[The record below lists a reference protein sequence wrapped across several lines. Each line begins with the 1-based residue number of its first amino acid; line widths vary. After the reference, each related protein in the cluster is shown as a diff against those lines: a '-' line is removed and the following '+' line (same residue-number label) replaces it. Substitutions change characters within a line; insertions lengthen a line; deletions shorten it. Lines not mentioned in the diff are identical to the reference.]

1 MAGNVGAL
9 ERFGSRNKIKPRRI
23 FLHLFL
29 LLVVFI
35 LVIPFYWMI
44 ATSFKMDEDIFKSP
58 PDIIPNPI
66 NWDNYPKVFEPM
78 QGALLNSLKI
88 ALLVT
93 IGTIFT
99 CSLAAYAFAKIK
111 FRFRNLIFGLFLA
124 TIMIPGQITL
134 IPLYI
139 VFSNIGWIDT
149 HFPLIVPGVLLNA
162 YGIFLLKQFM
172 ESIPDEYVEAA
183 KLDGANHFQVY
194 WRIMLPFCTPAL
206 VTLGLFTFLNSW
218 NNFIG
223 ALIFINSDSQFT
235 VPLVISSFRTVHY
248 QQFGLIMAAA
258 CVGVVPILVLYLLAQ
273 KFFIE
278 GINLAGL
285 KG

>member
-1 MAGNVGAL
+1 MAGNISAFKAFPPAGKL
-9 ERFGSRNKIKPRRI
+9 KPRRLL
-23 FLHLFL
+23 LHLFL
-29 LLVVFI
+29 LLVVFALI
-35 LVIPFYWMI
+35 IPFYWMV

-58 PDIIPNPI
+58 PDIIPNPL
-66 NWDNYPKVFEPM
+66 NLENYPQVFEPM
-78 QGALLNSLKI
+78 KGALLNSLKI
-88 ALLVT
+88 ALSVT
-93 IGTIFT
+93 LGTLFT

-111 FRFRNLIFGLFLA
+111 FKFRNIMFGLFLA

-139 VFSNIGWIDT
+139 VFSKIGWIDT
-149 HFPLIVPGVLLNA
+149 PLPLIVPGIMLNG

-172 ESIPDEYVEAA
+172 ESIPDEYIEVA
-183 KLDGANHFQVY
+183 KLDGANHFQTY
-194 WRIMLPFCTPAL
+194 WRVMLPFCTPAL

-223 ALIFINSDSQFT
+223 ALIFLNSDTQFT

-258 CVGVVPILVLYLLAQ
+258 CVAVVPILILYLLAQ

>member
-1 MAGNVGAL
+1 MAPNA
-9 ERFGSRNKIKPRRI
+9 GSFDTFKPRFRLKPQRI
-23 FLHLFL
+23 LLHAF
-29 LLVVFI
+29 LLVVVVT
-35 LVIPFYWMI
+35 LVVPFYWMI
-44 ATSFKMDEDIFKSP
+44 VTSFKFSEDVFKSP
-58 PDIIPNPI
+58 PDLLPNPV
-66 NWDNYPKVFEPM
+66 NWDNYPAVFEPM
-78 QGALLNSLKI
+78 KGALFNSLKI
-88 ALLVT
+88 ALSVT
-93 IGTIFT
+93 LGTLFT

-111 FRFRNLIFGLFLA
+111 FKFRGMLFGLFLA
-124 TIMIPGQITL
+124 TLMIPGQITL

-139 VFSNIGWIDT
+139 VFSKINWIDT
-149 HFPLIVPGVLLNA
+149 PLPLIVPGVLLNG
-162 YGIFLLKQFM
+162 YGIFMLKQFM

-183 KLDGANHFQVY
+183 KLDGANHFQIYQRV
-194 WRIMLPFCTPAL
+194 MLPFCTPAL

-248 QQFGLIMAAA
+248 QQFGQIMAAA
-258 CVGVVPILVLYLLAQ
+258 CVAVVPILVLYLLAQ